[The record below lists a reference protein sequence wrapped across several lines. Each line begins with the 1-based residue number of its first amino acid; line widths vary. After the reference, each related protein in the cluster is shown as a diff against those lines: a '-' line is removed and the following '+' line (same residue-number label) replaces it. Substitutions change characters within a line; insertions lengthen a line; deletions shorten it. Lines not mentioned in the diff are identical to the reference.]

1 MKEDACILAI
11 ESSCDDTS
19 AAVYRGAVLLS
30 HVVSSQGMHAIT
42 GGVIPEV
49 ASRAHQESILPVVDK
64 AMQDSGLIMSDL
76 DAIAYTKGPGLLG
89 ALIVGVSFAKTL
101 ALSLDIPCIAVHH
114 MQAHILSNFI
124 EEPRPVF
131 PFLNMTVS
139 GGHTEL
145 VIVQDHLQ
153 MQRIGR
159 TLDDAAGE
167 AFDKIGKMMGLA
179 YPAGPEM
186 DRIAQG
192 GHAIYEFPEPD
203 IADLD
208 FSFSGLKT
216 SVMRFL
222 KQQLDQ
228 DASFIEDNL
237 EDLCA
242 SVQER
247 ICTILLR
254 KAEMAM
260 SLHGLKHIALAGGVS
275 ANSRLR
281 SLLEQRA
288 LDQGWTYYYPRL
300 SYCTDNAAMIGITAH
315 YKYLRGELAEI
326 TDTPDPRLAW

>member
-1 MKEDACILAI
+1 MKKDPCILAI

-19 AAVYRGAVLLS
+19 AAVYRGAQLLS
-30 HVVSSQGMHAIT
+30 HVISSQDMHALT

-49 ASRAHQESILPVVDK
+49 ASRAHQESILPVVD
-64 AMQDSGLIMSDL
+64 AAVRDSGLTISDL

-124 EEPRPVF
+124 ESPVPDF
-131 PFLNMTVS
+131 PFLNLTVS

-145 VIVQDHLQ
+145 VIVHDHLT

-167 AFDKIGKMMGLA
+167 AFDKIGKMMGLD
-179 YPAGPEM
+179 YPAGPQM
-186 DRIAQG
+186 DRIALG
-192 GHAIYEFPEPD
+192 GKAIYAFTEPD

-222 KQQLDQ
+222 KRQIDQ
-228 DASFIEDNL
+228 DPSFINDHL
-237 EDLCA
+237 ADLCA

-247 ICTILLR
+247 ICTILMHKTEKAMRQHELR
-254 KAEMAM
+254 
-260 SLHGLKHIALAGGVS
+260 HVALAGGVS

-281 SLLEQRA
+281 QLLVERA
-288 LDQGWTYYYPRL
+288 QAHGWTYYYPAL
-300 SYCTDNAAMIGITAH
+300 SYCTDNAAMIGITAY
-315 YKYLRGELAEI
+315 YKYLRGEFAEI